1 MYQRLFDGSYEQVD
15 CDRPCGVRRSP
26 TAFAAHPRCSPCPHG
41 LRRVVSQLTANY
53 PHIIEGLRSKR
64 RVKRFRVEVEI
75 GLLSNRTLTH
85 VQRLQVEITQV
96 SSYNHA

>member
-1 MYQRLFDGSYEQVD
+1 MTLTLTLTF
-15 CDRPCGVRRSP
+15 
-26 TAFAAHPRCSPCPHG
+26 G
-41 LRRVVSQLTANY
+41 LLV
-53 PHIIEGLRSKR
+53 IEGLRSKR

-96 SSYNHA
+96 SSYNRA